1 MLEGLFLQFSVSH
14 FCFTHTGRKEIR
26 EKEKGNQKRKVASQ
40 LVDRQMGQRLPDH
53 GPGCFAI

>member
-1 MLEGLFLQFSVSH
+1 
-14 FCFTHTGRKEIR
+14 
-26 EKEKGNQKRKVASQ
+26 VASQ